1 MGVAKA
7 PLWQGPDS
15 EVDQIFCGEN
25 AADTQYPQLWFAG
38 VGDCKL
44 AEHQPGNRV
53 SFGVDPQQSDP
64 RHIAC
69 CSGVVRV

>member
-7 PLWQGPDS
+7 PLWQGPDG

-25 AADTQYPQLWFAG
+25 TADTQYPQPCFAG

-44 AEHQPGNRV
+44 AEHQLGNRV

>member
-7 PLWQGPDS
+7 PLWQGPDG

-25 AADTQYPQLWFAG
+25 AADTQYPQPWFAG

-44 AEHQPGNRV
+44 AEH
-53 SFGVDPQQSDP
+53 
-64 RHIAC
+64 
-69 CSGVVRV
+69 